1 MDETDDFAA
10 DLWGEDDID
19 EALLIEASQQV
30 EAETIDVS
38 KTNTSNYFE
47 FQNKKNVYM
56 KKYPSSLINGI
67 FLKLGSRK
75 DRYPPK

>member
-30 EAETIDVS
+30 EAESIDVS
-38 KTNTSNYFE
+38 KTN
-47 FQNKKNVYM
+47 NV
-56 KKYPSSLINGI
+56 KT
-67 FLKLGSRK
+67 F
-75 DRYPPK
+75 

>member
-38 KTNTSNYFE
+38 KTNTSNYFGLYSIP
-47 FQNKKNVYM
+47 YM
-56 KKYPSSLINGI
+56 KKYTRSLINGI
-67 FLKLGSRK
+67 SLKLGSRK

>member
-38 KTNTSNYFE
+38 KTNTSKYFE
-47 FQNKKNVYM
+47 FLNKK
-56 KKYPSSLINGI
+56 
-67 FLKLGSRK
+67 SRI
-75 DRYPPK
+75 

>member
-47 FQNKKNVYM
+47 F
-56 KKYPSSLINGI
+56 
-67 FLKLGSRK
+67 
-75 DRYPPK
+75 

>member
-38 KTNTSNYFE
+38 KTN
-47 FQNKKNVYM
+47 NV
-56 KKYPSSLINGI
+56 KTFSI
-67 FLKLGSRK
+67 LKQEEIYEEISKLF
-75 DRYPPK
+75 Y

>member
-1 MDETDDFAA
+1 MEETDDFAA

-38 KTNTSNYFE
+38 KTNTVKTFY
-47 FQNKKNVYM
+47 
-56 KKYPSSLINGI
+56 I
-67 FLKLGSRK
+67 LKQEEIYEEISKLF
-75 DRYPPK
+75 Y

>member
-1 MDETDDFAA
+1 MEETDDFAA

-38 KTNTSNYFE
+38 KTN
-47 FQNKKNVYM
+47 NV
-56 KKYPSSLINGI
+56 KT
-67 FLKLGSRK
+67 F
-75 DRYPPK
+75 

>member
-38 KTNTSNYFE
+38 KT
-47 FQNKKNVYM
+47 KNV
-56 KKYPSSLINGI
+56 KT
-67 FLKLGSRK
+67 F
-75 DRYPPK
+75 

>member
-1 MDETDDFAA
+1 MLQPYATWKPEARNMDETDDFAA

-38 KTNTSNYFE
+38 KTNTSKYFE
-47 FQNKKNVYM
+47 F
-56 KKYPSSLINGI
+56 
-67 FLKLGSRK
+67 
-75 DRYPPK
+75 